1 MIAPWLRL
9 EQRTLSEPAC
19 RRDPDKTHRFSF
31 EWNAGDLDQP
41 VEHTK
46 PVVVRIPLVAN
57 KTVGRDDTNRRLRH
71 YASAQFLGQLLA
83 HTDRM
88 RPRHSPNRHLHD
100 NSYLFAVV

>member
-57 KTVGRDDTNRRLRH
+57 KTVGREDTNRRLGH

-83 HTDRM
+83 HTDRV